1 MKEHSSKIGI
11 KIELVYVGKH
21 NAKEAVKKIMEVI
34 NSEKLVHT
42 LPDLTQV
49 WYFWTRLESMLY
61 SKMHHGKNVE
71 NDTVVKE
78 VMSVLSF
85 DGGDQ
90 GWGFIGSGSKTEI
103 VKGKGEVILS
113 CFSRNKEW
121 EERHK
126 KVGFL
131 AAFFEFLLREFKTS
145 SHHCNRLVLPSIEG
159 AGVPKVVTC
168 ADCGRPMEKYILYR
182 CCTGY

>member
-1 MKEHSSKIGI
+1 M
-11 KIELVYVGKH
+11 
-21 NAKEAVKKIMEVI
+21 KKIMEVI

-61 SKMHHGKNVE
+61 SKMHHCENAE
-71 NDTVVKE
+71 NDTIVKE

-90 GWGFIGSGSKTEI
+90 GWVFIGSGSKTAT
-103 VKGKGEVILS
+103 VKGKGKVILS
-113 CFSRNKEW
+113 CFSRYKEW

-126 KVGFL
+126 KDGFL
-131 AAFFEFLLREFKTS
+131 AALLEFFLREFQPPN
-145 SHHCNRLVLPSIEG
+145 HCNHLVLPSIEG
-159 AGVPKVVTC
+159 AGVPKVVAC
-168 ADCGRPMEKYILYR
+168 VDCGRPMEKYILYR